1 MSYTV
6 VRKLIRMV
14 GLIVAAIIAVSL
26 PLVAVVISYFSLQ
39 NSVESKAQVYARQF
53 SAALELL
60 EGGAAVLPKTD
71 LQRPAPLLVDDVAF
85 VRVYDGEGRMRLK
98 QAPTPRASDDT
109 GRVPA
114 PCCSAPHRVGR
125 SYPPMRA
132 HARRLSPSFGSP

>member
-1 MSYTV
+1 MTMSSTV

-26 PLVAVVISYFSLQ
+26 PLVAGAISYFSLQ
-39 NSVESKAQVYARQF
+39 HSVESKAQVYARQF

-71 LQRPAPLLVDDVAF
+71 LQRLAPLLVDDVAF

-98 QAPTPRASDDT
+98 QAPTPVQATMARATS
-109 GRVPA
+109 
-114 PCCSAPHRVGR
+114 
-125 SYPPMRA
+125 PPPRIGPI
-132 HARRLSPSFGSP
+132 R